1 MKAKDEKQE
10 IDKMVEQASS
20 SLEGN
25 VPKSNETPELEQ
37 EDAFKL
43 DYSKLQKKCDK
54 KAKKLIKDATGLMMT
69 DEMVKKNPYIKNKM
83 EVDKI
88 SLSGMFYQMEVNK
101 VMQKSLMEEVKKG
114 ASHPRMFEVFSQLSK
129 TIGEINKQLLQTVEA
144 IKNTY
149 KDIKFDINEKENE
162 TQKSL
167 EQGDNNLKRSK
178 DGDLIAIGSKGI
190 IQQTRNMKKN
200 KKKQENND
208 IQDVSIS

>member
-1 MKAKDEKQE
+1 MKAKDEKKE

-20 SLEGN
+20 TLEGN
-25 VPKSNETPELEQ
+25 VPRPGETPEIEQ

-43 DYSKLQKKCDK
+43 NYDKLQKKCDK
-54 KAKKLIKDATGLMMT
+54 KARKLIKDATGLMMT
-69 DEMVKKNPYIKNKM
+69 DEMVKSNPYIKNKM

-88 SLSGMFYQMEVNK
+88 SLSGMLYQMEVNK

-149 KDIKFDINEKENE
+149 KDIRFDINERQYEE
-162 TQKSL
+162 QKSI
-167 EQGDNNLKRSK
+167 EQGNNLKRSK

-190 IQQTRNMKKN
+190 IQETKNMKKMR
-200 KKKQENND
+200 KNNAD
-208 IQDVSIS
+208 IQDVSISS